1 MGETIR
7 ADAALLAA
15 VQAGD
20 SATLHTAAGAEISW
34 AALHLLAQHG
44 FRWKPEYPD
53 DAAHGPVGT
62 RLHVELTIEHP
73 ARPGIVL
80 GTTAARFL
88 ARALDVDIAFS
99 LAEGLP
105 PLELAR
111 MTAMAERRS
120 PRAATFVVTG
130 THGAVVGGVLTVE
143 RGPRTVFETLR
154 CTVAV
159 PGALDRIDGFRG
171 VRDGLEAGLQSV
183 MLGRHPQSALFSTSR
198 GRADGVVD
206 TAIAGPPAPLG
217 VFSGVRAAR
226 ASGLLERRRELGGHL
241 VGPAHAPGLVIWF
254 HGTERERWA
263 AAAGLGRRLGD
274 LRADAMHPEALQRD
288 RGTRDD
294 GTRTGGER

>member
-1 MGETIR
+1 
-7 ADAALLAA
+7 
-15 VQAGD
+15 
-20 SATLHTAAGAEISW
+20 
-34 AALHLLAQHG
+34 
-44 FRWKPEYPD
+44 
-53 DAAHGPVGT
+53 
-62 RLHVELTIEHP
+62 
-73 ARPGIVL
+73 
-80 GTTAARFL
+80 
-88 ARALDVDIAFS
+88 
-99 LAEGLP
+99 
-105 PLELAR
+105 

-217 VFSGVRAAR
+217 VFSVARAAR
-226 ASGLLERRRELGGHL
+226 VRGLLERRRELGGHL

-274 LRADAMHPEALQRD
+274 LRADAMHPEDLQRD
-288 RGTRDD
+288 CGTRDD